1 LENPAP
7 QPTFAGPQP
16 IARGE
21 RDAARANRGRDNA
34 ATESM
39 IVHEAPV
46 LTASAMSQTSSCSN
60 ARRQGVDVASGF
72 FTVCCQQKTG
82 VQSANGMLQL
92 MSFLRALTTRNPSA
106 IKAFAEAVHTASP
119 WRNVCG
125 QIAGLHSKGVRIM
138 KGTGKRF
145 FCFSTAI
152 LSALILA
159 APSAVRAAPEVLSN
173 AVANGPI
180 HFDVSPALVELVTA
194 GPAQQGVVS
203 MHKPLQPKLQQFT
216 LAPQSQ
222 IAGAKSTARPSV
234 VPAIGA
240 NIGLS
245 FEGVGN
251 TSFLNCPSVAG
262 QEVAPP
268 DTNAAVG
275 DTQVVEWVN
284 TCYAVFDKSTGALIA
299 GPFAGTNFWKGFGAP
314 CETNNDGDIIIQWD
328 KGNHRWLA
336 AQNVFNGPPYYTC
349 VAVSQTAD
357 ATGSYFRYTF
367 PQQAGFPDYPK
378 WGLTRGVY
386 YQTQN
391 IFNDALN
398 AFLGVHVCA
407 YDAKS
412 MLSGKSNAQQ
422 VCILDDSNGTL
433 FDDSMLPADDDADA
447 GGPTKSEV
455 LLGAID
461 NFLPGD
467 THVYEFVFTVNF
479 GNPAKSTLA
488 GVDGSMPISVPAFN
502 LALCAPGGFLTTD
515 CVPQPGTTALLD
527 TLGDRL
533 MYRLAHFNERG
544 TQHFLVT
551 HSVNNNSNFTAG
563 GVAATWYEFRAKGY
577 GTTNLSL
584 YQSGQ
589 TPNDGENRW
598 MGSVAMDQAGD
609 IALGYSRSSAT
620 PGDFPSIY
628 YAGQTAGDPLGT
640 TETETLIKQGTGFQP
655 DTDNRWG
662 DYSSMALDGADS
674 CTFWYANEYYDTN
687 TRFNWATWL
696 ASLRFPGCGR

>member
-1 LENPAP
+1 
-7 QPTFAGPQP
+7 
-16 IARGE
+16 
-21 RDAARANRGRDNA
+21 
-34 ATESM
+34 
-39 IVHEAPV
+39 
-46 LTASAMSQTSSCSN
+46 
-60 ARRQGVDVASGF
+60 
-72 FTVCCQQKTG
+72 
-82 VQSANGMLQL
+82 
-92 MSFLRALTTRNPSA
+92 
-106 IKAFAEAVHTASP
+106 
-119 WRNVCG
+119 
-125 QIAGLHSKGVRIM
+125 M
-138 KGTGKRF
+138 KGNSKRI

-152 LSALILA
+152 LFALTLA
-159 APSAVRAAPEVLSN
+159 APSGARAAPQVLSN
-173 AVANGPI
+173 AVANQPI
-180 HFDVSPALVELVTA
+180 HFDVSPALGALASEA
-194 GPAQQGVVS
+194 SAQQSVGL
-203 MHKPLQPKLQQFT
+203 MHKPMQPKLQRFT
-216 LAPQSQ
+216 SAQQSQ
-222 IAGAKSTARPSV
+222 GTAVASAAQSLISPAAKAT
-234 VPAIGA
+234 
-240 NIGLS
+240 IGLS

-251 TSFLNCPSVAG
+251 TPYLNCPSVAG

-275 DTQVVEWVN
+275 DTQVVQWVN

-349 VAVSQTAD
+349 IAVSQTAD

-367 PQQAGFPDYPK
+367 PQQPGFPDYPK

-391 IFNDALN
+391 VFNDALT
-398 AFLGVHVCA
+398 AFLGVNVCA

-412 MLSGKSNAQQ
+412 MLRGSSNAQQ
-422 VCILDDSNGTL
+422 VCILDNSNGTL

-461 NFLPGD
+461 NFFPGD

-488 GVDGSMPISVPAFN
+488 GVDGSMPISVPAFD
-502 LALCAPGGFLTTD
+502 LAFCFNGPFLTTD
-515 CVPQPGTTALLD
+515 CVPQPITTAKLD

-533 MYRLAHFNERG
+533 MYRLAHFNQRG

-551 HSVNNNSNFTAG
+551 HNVNNTT
-563 GVAATWYEFRAKGY
+563 GVAARWYEFRAQGL
-577 GTTNLSL
+577 GTTGLSL
-584 YQSGQ
+584 YQSGE
-589 TPNDGENRW
+589 TPDDGEFRW
-598 MGSVAMDQAGD
+598 MGSIAMDQAGD

-620 PGDFPSIY
+620 PGDYPSIY
-628 YAGQTAGDPLGT
+628 YAGHTAGDLLGT
-640 TETETLIKQGTGFQP
+640 TETEALIKHGTGYQP
-655 DTDNRWG
+655 DTASRWG

-674 CTFWYANEYYDTN
+674 CTFWYTNEYYNTN
-687 TRFNWATWL
+687 LRFNWATWL
-696 ASLRFPGCGR
+696 ASLKFPGCGP